1 MPMSQRTLTRCS
13 VAALAAAVVLMSVAP
28 AMVQSDSI
36 LIPLDKYT
44 TPKAK
49 SLGLTYRTRLIQF
62 YEQIYNCMP
71 WVSVHPNGIGFPRRK
86 GDDTDYRYL
95 SVWIAVDQQDDG
107 TFAALPQDRRVSAM
121 FSRYG
126 MDMLRRM
133 TALKDVAAD
142 ANLDGFSVVLSWLK
156 PGTANKA
163 GVQPVNETL
172 ALFVDKATLQDFLA
186 KRLPAVE
193 FTDRA
198 KFTLY
203 DGQDP
208 VGRVP
213 LEVWEDSFNAT
224 YKIEN
229 YEPPKGQKC

>member
-1 MPMSQRTLTRCS
+1 MSQRTLMRRS
-13 VAALAAAVVLMSVAP
+13 AAALAAAFVLSSVGP
-28 AMVQSDSI
+28 ALAQSDSA

-49 SLGLTYRTRLIQF
+49 SLAQTYKTRLIQF
-62 YEQIYNCMP
+62 YDQIYNCMP

-95 SVWIAVDQQDDG
+95 SVWISVDQQDDG
-107 TFAALPQDRRVSAM
+107 TFAALPQDRRMSAM

-126 MDMLRRM
+126 VDMLRRM
-133 TALKDVAAD
+133 TALKDVASD

-156 PGTANKA
+156 PSTANKA

-186 KRLPAVE
+186 KKLPPSE
-193 FTDRA
+193 FANRA

-203 DGQDP
+203 DGLDP

-213 LEVWEDSFNAT
+213 LEVWEDSFNST
-224 YKIEN
+224 YKLEN

>member
-1 MPMSQRTLTRCS
+1 MNRNALIRCS
-13 VAALAAAVVLMSVAP
+13 AAALVAALLVSSVAP
-28 AMVQSDSI
+28 ALAQSDDA
-36 LIPLDKYT
+36 LIPLEKYT

-49 SLGLTYRTRLIQF
+49 TLATTYKARLIQF
-62 YEQIYNCMP
+62 YDHIYSCMP
-71 WVSVHPNGIGFPRRK
+71 WLSVMKNGIGFPRRK

-107 TFAALPQDRRVSAM
+107 SFAALPQERRVSAM

-126 MDMLRRM
+126 VDMLRRL
-133 TALKDVAAD
+133 TALTDVASD

-156 PGTANKA
+156 PGTGNKP

-186 KRLPAVE
+186 KRLPAAE
-193 FTDRA
+193 FTNRA
-198 KFTLY
+198 KFSVF

-213 LEVWEDSFNAT
+213 LEVWDDSFNST
-224 YKIEN
+224 YKVQN
-229 YEPPKGQKC
+229 YEPPKGKKC

>member
-1 MPMSQRTLTRCS
+1 MPMSQRTLMRCS
-13 VAALAAAVVLMSVAP
+13 AAALAAAVVLMSAAP
-28 AMVQSDSI
+28 VMAQSDSA

-44 TPKAK
+44 TQKAK
-49 SLGLTYRTRLIQF
+49 TLGLTYRTRLLQF

-71 WVSVHPNGIGFPRRK
+71 WVSVRPNGIGFPRRK

-95 SVWIAVDQQDDG
+95 SVWISVDQSDDG
-107 TFAALPQDRRVSAM
+107 SFAALPQDRRVSAM

-126 MDMLRRM
+126 VDMLRRM
-133 TALKDVAAD
+133 TALKDVASD
-142 ANLDGFSVVLSWLK
+142 VNLDGFSVVLSWLK
-156 PGTANKA
+156 PGTANI
-163 GVQPVNETL
+163 QPVNETL

-186 KRLPAVE
+186 KRLPAAE
-193 FTDRA
+193 FANRA

-213 LEVWEDSFNAT
+213 LEVWEDSFNST
-224 YKIEN
+224 YKLEN
-229 YEPPKGQKC
+229 YEPPKGHKC

>member
-1 MPMSQRTLTRCS
+1 MNRTLVTRCS
-13 VAALAAAVVLMSVAP
+13 AAALAAALLLSSVAP
-28 AMVQSDSI
+28 ALAQSDTA

-49 SLGLTYRTRLIQF
+49 TLAQAYKSRLIQF
-62 YEQIYNCMP
+62 SEQIYNCMP
-71 WVSVHPNGIGFPRRK
+71 WVSVRPNGIGFPRRK

-95 SVWIAVDQQDDG
+95 SVWIAVDQQDDA
-107 TFAALPQDRRVSAM
+107 TFAALPQERRVSAM

-126 MDMLRRM
+126 VDMLRRM
-133 TALKDVAAD
+133 TSLADIASD

-156 PGTANKA
+156 PGTGNRP

-172 ALFVDKATLQDFLA
+172 ALFIDKVTLQEFLA
-186 KRLPAVE
+186 KKLPAVE
-193 FTDRA
+193 FANRA
-198 KFTLY
+198 KFTVY
-203 DGQDP
+203 DGLDA
-208 VGRVP
+208 VGRLP
-213 LEVWEDSFNAT
+213 LEVWEDSFNST

>member
-1 MPMSQRTLTRCS
+1 MSQRTLMRRS
-13 VAALAAAVVLMSVAP
+13 AAALAAALVLSSVGP
-28 AMVQSDSI
+28 ALAQSDSA

-49 SLGLTYRTRLIQF
+49 SLAQTYKSRLIQF
-62 YEQIYNCMP
+62 YDQIYNCMP

-95 SVWIAVDQQDDG
+95 SVWISVDQQDDG

-126 MDMLRRM
+126 VDMLRRM
-133 TALKDVAAD
+133 TALKDVASD

-156 PGTANKA
+156 PSTANKA
-163 GVQPVNETL
+163 GVQPVNETF
-172 ALFVDKATLQDFLA
+172 ALFVDKATLLDFLA
-186 KRLPAVE
+186 KKLPASE
-193 FTDRA
+193 FANRA
-198 KFTLY
+198 RFTLF
-203 DGQDP
+203 DGVDP

-213 LEVWEDSFNAT
+213 LEVWEDSFNST
-224 YKIEN
+224 YKLEN

>member
-1 MPMSQRTLTRCS
+1 MPMSQRTLTRW
-13 VAALAAAVVLMSVAP
+13 SVAP

-142 ANLDGFSVVLSWLK
+142 ANIAGFYVVLSWLK

-163 GVQPVNETL
+163 GV
-172 ALFVDKATLQDFLA
+172 
-186 KRLPAVE
+186 
-193 FTDRA
+193 
-198 KFTLY
+198 
-203 DGQDP
+203 
-208 VGRVP
+208 
-213 LEVWEDSFNAT
+213 
-224 YKIEN
+224 
-229 YEPPKGQKC
+229 

>member
-1 MPMSQRTLTRCS
+1 MPMSPRTFTRCS
-13 VAALAAAVVLMSVAP
+13 AALAAALVLMSVAP
-28 AMVQSDSI
+28 ALAQSDSA

-49 SLGLTYRTRLIQF
+49 SLAQTYRTRLIQF

-71 WVSVHPNGIGFPRRK
+71 WVSVRPNGIGFPRRK

-95 SVWIAVDQQDDG
+95 SVWISVDQSDDG
-107 TFAALPQDRRVSAM
+107 SFAALPQDRRVSAM

-126 MDMLRRM
+126 VDMLRRM
-133 TALKDVAAD
+133 TALKDVASD

-186 KRLPAVE
+186 KRLPAAE
-193 FTDRA
+193 FANRA

-203 DGQDP
+203 DGLDP

-213 LEVWEDSFNAT
+213 LEVWEDSFNST
-224 YKIEN
+224 YKLEN

>member
-1 MPMSQRTLTRCS
+1 MRPRTVTRCL
-13 VAALAAAVVLMSVAP
+13 VAALAAAVFLMSVAP
-28 AMVQSDSI
+28 AMAQSDGA

-49 SLGLTYRTRLIQF
+49 MLGQTYRTRLIQF
-62 YEQIYNCMP
+62 YEQIYHCMP
-71 WVSVHPNGIGFPRRK
+71 WVSVAPNRIGFPRRK
-86 GDDTDYRYL
+86 GDDTDDRYL
-95 SVWIAVDQQDDG
+95 SVWIAVDQRDDG
-107 TFAALPQDRRVSAM
+107 TFAALSQERRTSAM

-156 PGTANKA
+156 PGTSDKA

-186 KRLPAVE
+186 KRLPATE
-193 FTDRA
+193 FASRA

-203 DGQDP
+203 DGLDP